1 MKALYTAAVALLL
14 SVTTSAQ
21 INDDLSS
28 QQGNDSYI
36 TIEKCYQKARSY
48 YPLSKKYNLIAL
60 SEKYSLANASTAYI
74 PQLSISAGATYQS
87 EVITLPIDI
96 PGFDS
101 PKIDKDQYSSSLE
114 IAQLIWDG
122 GATNSRKQNI
132 RAQSEV
138 ARKEFEVDM
147 YALHERINNIYFG
160 ILLLDEQIKQLDI
173 MIDEIR
179 DMYNKVE
186 NCINNGVANNSD
198 LDMVEV
204 EIVTANQNRIK
215 LESFKKAYLD
225 MLSLLVGEKITSSS
239 RLIKPAIPKIS
250 NNNNRPELALFEAK
264 IKELESG
271 KGFIN
276 AKNLPS
282 IGVFVRGSYGKPG
295 FNPFNNELTTYAI
308 GGVKFS
314 WNIGTLFTRKN
325 EIRTIEIGKKNVDI
339 AAEAFLFNNN
349 LAATQQLAEIEKY
362 QKIMCDDDKII
373 ILRERIR
380 KAAEAELENGT
391 ISTSDY
397 IRELSKEEIAKQE
410 KILHE
415 IELLKSF
422 YQLKT
427 TLNN

>member
-282 IGVFVRGSYGKPG
+282 IGLFVRGSYGKPG

-380 KAAEAELENGT
+380 KAAKAELENGT

>member
-14 SVTTSAQ
+14 SVAASAQ
-21 INDDLSS
+21 INDELSLR
-28 QQGNDSYI
+28 QDNESYL
-36 TIEKCYQKARSY
+36 TIEKCYQKARLH
-48 YPLSKKYNLIAL
+48 YPLSKKYNLISL
-60 SEKYSLANASTAYI
+60 SEKYNLANASAAYI

-138 ARKEFEVDM
+138 SRKEFEVDM

-215 LESFKKAYLD
+215 LESFKKAYLE

-380 KAAEAELENGT
+380 KAAKAELENGT

>member
-1 MKALYTAAVALLL
+1 
-14 SVTTSAQ
+14 
-21 INDDLSS
+21 
-28 QQGNDSYI
+28 
-36 TIEKCYQKARSY
+36 
-48 YPLSKKYNLIAL
+48 
-60 SEKYSLANASTAYI
+60 
-74 PQLSISAGATYQS
+74 
-87 EVITLPIDI
+87 
-96 PGFDS
+96 
-101 PKIDKDQYSSSLE
+101 
-114 IAQLIWDG
+114 
-122 GATNSRKQNI
+122 
-132 RAQSEV
+132 
-138 ARKEFEVDM
+138 M

-282 IGVFVRGSYGKPG
+282 IGLFVRGSYGKPG

-380 KAAEAELENGT
+380 KAAKAELENGT

>member
-1 MKALYTAAVALLL
+1 
-14 SVTTSAQ
+14 
-21 INDDLSS
+21 
-28 QQGNDSYI
+28 
-36 TIEKCYQKARSY
+36 
-48 YPLSKKYNLIAL
+48 
-60 SEKYSLANASTAYI
+60 
-74 PQLSISAGATYQS
+74 
-87 EVITLPIDI
+87 
-96 PGFDS
+96 
-101 PKIDKDQYSSSLE
+101 
-114 IAQLIWDG
+114 
-122 GATNSRKQNI
+122 
-132 RAQSEV
+132 
-138 ARKEFEVDM
+138 
-147 YALHERINNIYFG
+147 
-160 ILLLDEQIKQLDI
+160 

-215 LESFKKAYLD
+215 LESFKKAYLE

-380 KAAEAELENGT
+380 KAAKAELENGT

>member
-1 MKALYTAAVALLL
+1 
-14 SVTTSAQ
+14 
-21 INDDLSS
+21 
-28 QQGNDSYI
+28 
-36 TIEKCYQKARSY
+36 
-48 YPLSKKYNLIAL
+48 
-60 SEKYSLANASTAYI
+60 
-74 PQLSISAGATYQS
+74 
-87 EVITLPIDI
+87 
-96 PGFDS
+96 
-101 PKIDKDQYSSSLE
+101 
-114 IAQLIWDG
+114 
-122 GATNSRKQNI
+122 
-132 RAQSEV
+132 
-138 ARKEFEVDM
+138 KEFEVDM

-282 IGVFVRGSYGKPG
+282 IGLFVRGSYGKPG

-380 KAAEAELENGT
+380 KAAKAELENGT

>member
-380 KAAEAELENGT
+380 KAAKAELENGT